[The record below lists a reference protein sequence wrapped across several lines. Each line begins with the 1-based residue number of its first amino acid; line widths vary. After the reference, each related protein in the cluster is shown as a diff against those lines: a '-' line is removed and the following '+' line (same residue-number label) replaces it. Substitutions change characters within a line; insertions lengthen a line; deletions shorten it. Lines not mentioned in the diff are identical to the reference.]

1 MLINRAVVAAP
12 VPFTN
17 SFHASSL
24 RERITMIN
32 RRGSKPRVLLKLAYI
47 PAIAGLWLAA
57 TALTVYDPVVAEPD
71 IDREVGPNW
80 APFDRNASIDAE
92 LQKSVEMIRKD
103 PEYQAFMA
111 QMHKPV
117 ESAPENGG
125 IVNGH
130 ILDANGNPI
139 PYRYVKASECD
150 KAGNTINLC
159 TVSEGDGYEIP
170 YYVIVLNEN

>member
-1 MLINRAVVAAP
+1 
-12 VPFTN
+12 
-17 SFHASSL
+17 
-24 RERITMIN
+24 MIN